1 MYRKVNYLY
10 FHIFM
15 PLIYVLTFLNMPI
28 LLILNIKIF
37 SMAVERPDL
46 SKWIILGDSVII
58 NQDT

>member
-1 MYRKVNYLY
+1 
-10 FHIFM
+10 M

-28 LLILNIKIF
+28 LLILNIKMF
-37 SMAVERPDL
+37 TMAVERPDL